1 MTKAMASLDRQ
12 HVEMKIL
19 GEIAMFTKAGVFF
32 LYKRYDLGPK
42 KVFTVHS
49 RGVFTQDKSGY
60 FSNSKE
66 YGRNGTGKK
75 CSL

>member
-32 LYKRYDLGPK
+32 
-42 KVFTVHS
+42 
-49 RGVFTQDKSGY
+49 
-60 FSNSKE
+60 
-66 YGRNGTGKK
+66 
-75 CSL
+75 